1 MIILKEIWNCLSKYY
16 RSLLNE
22 QKFKKVSKLKVYY
35 SELIF
40 GIFILLTKLIRNY
53 EKSKLNIYKIKKYYN
68 LYGKDDTLS
77 HFKLSEKILEEI
89 LSA

>member
-1 MIILKEIWNCLSKYY
+1 MFILKKIWNYLAKYY

-22 QKFKKVSKLKVYY
+22 QKFKKVSKLKVWY
-35 SELIF
+35 SELVF

-68 LYGKDDTLS
+68 LYGKEDTLS
-77 HFKLSEKILEEI
+77 HFKLSEKILDEI

>member
-1 MIILKEIWNCLSKYY
+1 MFILRNLWNCLAKYY
-16 RSLLNE
+16 CSLLNE
-22 QKFKKVSKLKVYY
+22 QKFKDVSKLKIWY

-40 GIFILLTKLIRNY
+40 GVFILLTKIIRNY
-53 EKSKLNIYKIKKYYN
+53 EKSKLNTYKIKKYYN

>member
-1 MIILKEIWNCLSKYY
+1 MFILKKIWNYLAKYY

-22 QKFKKVSKLKVYY
+22 QKFKKVSKLRNWY

-40 GIFILLTKLIRNY
+40 CIFILLTKLIRNY
-53 EKSKLNIYKIKKYYN
+53 EKSKLNTYKIKKYYN
-68 LYGKDDTLS
+68 LYGKEDTLS
-77 HFKLSEKILEEI
+77 HFKLSEKILDEI

>member
-1 MIILKEIWNCLSKYY
+1 MFILKKIWNYLAKYY

-22 QKFKKVSKLKVYY
+22 QKFKKVLKLKVWY

-40 GIFILLTKLIRNY
+40 GIFMLLTKIIRNF
-53 EKSKLNIYKIKKYYN
+53 EKSKLNSYKIKKYYN

>member
-1 MIILKEIWNCLSKYY
+1 MFILKKIWNYLAKYY

-22 QKFKKVSKLKVYY
+22 QKFKKVSKLKIWY
-35 SELIF
+35 SELVF

-53 EKSKLNIYKIKKYYN
+53 EKSKLNTYKIKKYYN
-68 LYGKDDTLS
+68 LYGKEDTLS

-89 LSA
+89 LSI

>member
-1 MIILKEIWNCLSKYY
+1 MFILKKIWNYLAKYY
-16 RSLLNE
+16 HSLLNE
-22 QKFKKVSKLKVYY
+22 QKFKKVLKLKIWY

-53 EKSKLNIYKIKKYYN
+53 EKSKLNTYKIKKYYN
-68 LYGKDDTLS
+68 LYGKEDTLS